1 MILFHH
7 LITILLNLF
16 PFCAPYHTASILKKK
31 GRKKEYI
38 SCFRTLLFFYYE
50 FDCDSYFICYLCCFS
65 HEICE
70 LYLVIILHIF
80 QISGPLLDEGQVR
93 SIVDEIKQVITA
105 SSSRKRERAERAKAE
120 DFDAEESE
128 LIKEENEQEE
138 EVFDQVS
145 IVEYSDII

>member
-1 MILFHH
+1 MLCF
-7 LITILLNLF
+7 TWNLW
-16 PFCAPYHTASILKKK
+16 
-31 GRKKEYI
+31 
-38 SCFRTLLFFYYE
+38 
-50 FDCDSYFICYLCCFS
+50 
-65 HEICE
+65 
-70 LYLVIILHIF
+70 LYLVIFSHLF

-145 IVEYSDII
+145 IVEYSHIIY